1 MAAFDTT
8 ELTKVIREVLDPR
21 VRDLFNRSA
30 ILWNLLT
37 QGKAKETNPRGV
49 RMVGLASPNVS
60 MLWFAEGGKYPSGG
74 RRTFVSMTVLY
85 RRFAIAS
92 RLTRDTL
99 ENKAEAIIDTLK
111 DDVRE
116 STKQAMVEMNQQSYK
131 DGSAVKGVVS
141 ASTSGANGTITFALP
156 FRARQIFVNGRYNIY
171 AGSVHDGFAVGD
183 VIGTVATAT
192 LKVESTGVVT
202 FDTVPV
208 NVVAGDIVT
217 WEGSFGRGLHGL
229 DYIVSNA
236 TTDYFGIDR
245 AQFSQYRSIVDSSGG
260 DLSVAKLNKV
270 LFQIKYLKG
279 ADQHKSRIDS
289 FMILSSPSQ
298 ANRYVNIADPTAAG
312 TGTSL
317 RRNTS
322 LRDPLDLGYQTY
334 RFQGIEWVE
343 DTDCADDTL
352 FMLNRES
359 INKFSYKDLGI
370 VPLVGNESGI
380 APIPGFDNTGVG
392 SYYDAGLYVMTAK
405 CDFASP
411 DPAQNIKLSNL
422 GTSGVAV
429 GYLIGN

>member
-1 MAAFDTT
+1 MPSFDTT

-37 QGKAKETNPRGV
+37 QGSARETNPRGV
-49 RMVGLASPNVS
+49 RIVGLASPNVS

-99 ENKAEAIIDTLK
+99 ENKAEAIIDVLK
-111 DDVRE
+111 DDVKD
-116 STKQAMVEMNQQSYK
+116 STKQAMVEMNQQSYR
-131 DGSAVKGVVS
+131 DGSAVKGVAS
-141 ASTSGANGTITFALP
+141 ASSSGVGGTITFNLP
-156 FRARQIFVNGRYNIY
+156 FRARQIFKDGRYNVY
-171 AGSVHDGFAVGD
+171 AGSVHDGFAIGD
-183 VIGTVATAT
+183 VIGSVMTATA
-192 LKVESTGVVT
+192 KNEATGVVT
-202 FDTVPV
+202 FDNVPA
-208 NVVAGDIVT
+208 NIAAGDIVT
-217 WEGSFGRGLHGL
+217 WEGSYGRGLHGL

-245 AQFSQYRSIVDSSGG
+245 NSFSQYRSIVDSTGG
-260 DLSVAKLNKV
+260 DLSVAKLHKV

-279 ADQHKSRIDS
+279 ADAHKQRIDS
-289 FMILSSPSQ
+289 LMILSSPSQ
-298 ANRYVNIADPTAAG
+298 ANRYINIADPTAAG

-322 LRDPLDLGYQTY
+322 LKDPLDLGYQTY
-334 RFQGIEWVE
+334 SFNGIQWVE
-343 DTDCADDTL
+343 DTDCPDDTL
-352 FMLNRES
+352 FFLNRSS
-359 INKFSYKDLGI
+359 INKFSFKDLGI

-380 APIPGFDNTGVG
+380 APIPGFDSSGVG

-429 GYLIGN
+429 GYLTN